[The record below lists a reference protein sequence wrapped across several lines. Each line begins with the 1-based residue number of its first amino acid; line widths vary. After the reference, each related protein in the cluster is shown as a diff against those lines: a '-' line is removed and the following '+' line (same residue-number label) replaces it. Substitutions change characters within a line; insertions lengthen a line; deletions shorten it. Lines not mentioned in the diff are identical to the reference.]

1 LYCIK
6 WSVMQKRLKNTAL
19 SKQKVEQ
26 LQKIDELSS
35 ENRRLAGLII
45 DFEKDNVKQSNE
57 LKSAQQRI

>member
-1 LYCIK
+1 
-6 WSVMQKRLKNTAL
+6 MQKRLKNTAL